1 MIHLFCL
8 RYSLQLLSFLQ
19 DDDENPGLSS
29 LYEKDE
35 IEEDEEDAAED
46 FEPGSDDDEEGD
58 DDGDEEDDEPDS
70 KRQKTE

>member
-1 MIHLFCL
+1 MLT
-8 RYSLQLLSFLQ
+8 LLTSIPFILQ

-29 LYEKDE
+29 LYDNDE

-58 DDGDEEDDEPDS
+58 DDDGEEEEDEPDS

>member
-1 MIHLFCL
+1 MLT
-8 RYSLQLLSFLQ
+8 LLTSTPLILQ

-29 LYEKDE
+29 LYDNDE

-46 FEPGSDDDEEGD
+46 FEPGSDDEEEGD